1 MNEKWRCYI
10 EIKCKRGMECKWGI
24 WMNPEKLEYDFNS
37 AQRILRRLN
46 AKEELQELEC
56 DFTFTFWWSD
66 EEKIQAVN
74 GSHVVQAHPVVV
86 KTYKLYIH
94 TIQFCTQ
101 DIVVR
106 SKTSLRYIQEIS
118 LNLPWKR
125 TISKLRLQIKQESL
139 YPEIFQLKEMLS
151 MGIYKQMKK

>member
-1 MNEKWRCYI
+1 
-10 EIKCKRGMECKWGI
+10 
-24 WMNPEKLEYDFNS
+24 MNPEKLEY
-37 AQRILRRLN
+37 
-46 AKEELQELEC
+46 

-74 GSHVVQAHPVVV
+74 GNHVVQAHPVVV